1 MQVGIFSMNF
11 ILKKVLAVGLTAT
24 TLCTCLAGCGKK
36 DDGVPDIMPIPTP
49 AIESTPKPSANPNIY
64 GDVDT
69 SGGNNI
75 QNGKLVLTKIE
86 PAEPNN
92 CASNGYMEEKNL
104 DGTYR
109 YKVSEE
115 AVAAKNLVPYTD
127 ANGAGLKI
135 FSGHTVYVRQ
145 TGLGV
150 GEMPDAT
157 GDDSSSTEEV
167 TTETTTSTD
176 TSSGYIDE
184 NGNYVE
190 DTTAGDA
197 ASSSSTLS
205 DTDQKC
211 IVSGEEVFD
220 LDNYSDEIQYP
231 SDFSQL
237 RKEGTCERL
246 YVYHTKEE
254 YEQAIK
260 NRKNGQAILTG
271 EMDAPIKSVILNGSL
286 VPKLNYSINSDGRLC
301 VSLRALAEAYDSNTE
316 YDDVEHL
323 LIVPITYGERIY
335 IPVKGILHNASEYYQ
350 IDNTNNTFVFTSK
363 KPPEIWTDTFSLA
376 TTSDVVMPVEDIARI
391 LGWDFWYG
399 DNVLSVV
406 TDSLDDTKEENI
418 LLQEQDVEEIEIDLN
433 DLPDVDSTESD
444 SESEVS
450 AS

>member
-1 MQVGIFSMNF
+1 MKCF
-11 ILKKVLAVGLTAT
+11 LKRALAVGLTAA
-24 TLCTCLAGCGKK
+24 TLCTSLAGCRKK
-36 DDGVPDIMPIPTP
+36 DDGSVSDTTPIPTP
-49 AIESTPKPSANPNIY
+49 AIESTPEPSANPNIY

-69 SGGNNI
+69 SGGNKI

-109 YKVSEE
+109 YQVKAET
-115 AVAAKNLVPYTD
+115 VAAKNLVPYTD

-135 FSGHTVYVRQ
+135 FSGHTVYVRK

-150 GEMPDAT
+150 GEMPETTA
-157 GDDSSSTEEV
+157 DDSSSTEEII
-167 TTETTTSTD
+167 TDTTTSTD

-190 DTTAGDA
+190 DATDSNGTTT
-197 ASSSSTLS
+197 SSTLS

-211 IVSGEEVFD
+211 IVSGEEIFD

-237 RKEGTCERL
+237 RKEETCERL
-246 YVYHTKEE
+246 YVYHSKEE
-254 YEQAIK
+254 YEQALK

-286 VPKLNYSINSDGRLC
+286 IPKLNYTINSDGRLC
-301 VSLRALAEAYDSNTE
+301 VSLRALAEAYDSNTQ

-376 TTSDVVMPVEDIARI
+376 TTSDVVMPVEDISRI

-450 AS
+450 VS